1 MHDRYLMLTAFVVQL
16 LSFVQLFVT
25 LWTAACQASLSC
37 TISRSLLKF
46 MSIESVVL
54 SNHLILCCPLLLLLS
69 VFPRIR
75 FSGCMKSYCVCRSW
89 KGSLWTQ
96 LHPGIFHFSPSP
108 AVSGSL
114 LGKAPQITGRC
125 KSQRSNYFISGETN
139 DAYIAWRLE
148 LFWKDSNSRKW
159 YWIQE

>member
-1 MHDRYLMLTAFVVQL
+1 MLTAFVFQL
-16 LSFVQLFVT
+16 LSRVQLFVT
-25 LWTAACQASLSC
+25 PWTAACQASLSF

-46 MSIESVVL
+46 TSIDSVVL

-75 FSGCMKSYCVCRSW
+75 VSGCMKSFCICRSW

-108 AVSGSL
+108 SVGGSL
-114 LGKAPQITGRC
+114 LAKAPQITGRY
-125 KSQRSNYFISGETN
+125 KSQMSNCFISGETN
-139 DAYIAWRLE
+139 DEYIA
-148 LFWKDSNSRKW
+148 
-159 YWIQE
+159 

>member
-16 LSFVQLFVT
+16 LSRVQLFVT
-25 LWTAACQASLSC
+25 PWTAACQASLSS

-46 MSIESVVL
+46 MSVDSVVL

-75 FSGCMKSYCVCRSW
+75 VSGCIKSFCICRSW

-96 LHPGIFHFSPSP
+96 LHRGIFHFSPSTS
-108 AVSGSL
+108 VGGSL
-114 LGKAPQITGRC
+114 LGKAPPQITGKY

-139 DAYIAWRLE
+139 DEYIA
-148 LFWKDSNSRKW
+148 
-159 YWIQE
+159 